1 MPVRSARLKTAT
13 AAALLP
19 ALLRPAILLLLLLLI
34 LPAALACAGPGAAP
48 PAAPQ
53 SESESQSESETPAA
67 AAARLNVV
75 TTVSPITSI
84 VENIGG
90 GRIRLRGVVPEGV
103 NSHTFEPAPSV
114 AATLAD
120 ADLIFL
126 NGLFLEEPTLEMARA
141 NLKPGAAI
149 ISLGDRAVS
158 PDQWR
163 FDFSFPE
170 SAGHPNP
177 HLWPDPI
184 LARRYA
190 EIVRDELSRRDPPHA
205 AAYAANYDA
214 FAARIAALDAAIRA
228 AVASVPPDNRKLL
241 TYHDSWAY
249 FAERYGM
256 TVIGA
261 VQPSDFSEP
270 SARDVADLIRQL
282 RSENVPAV
290 FGSEVFPSDV
300 METIAAEA
308 GAAFIDQ
315 LSDDDLPGAPGDP
328 RHSYLGLAVSNMEIM
343 LPALGGD
350 ASPLRNVEVSPVFA
364 GPSDAV
370 YPQ

>member
-1 MPVRSARLKTAT
+1 MPVRPAGLKTAIPAP
-13 AAALLP
+13 AAILPLPRLP
-19 ALLRPAILLLLLLLI
+19 ALLLLLLI
-34 LPAALACAGPGAAP
+34 LPAALACAGPGP
-48 PAAPQ
+48 QPQ
-53 SESESQSESETPAA
+53 SGSETPSRPAA
-67 AAARLNVV
+67 TPAANRLNVV

-90 GRIRLRGVVPEGV
+90 ARIRLRGIVPEGV

-126 NGLFLEEPTLEMARA
+126 NGLFLEEPTLEMAQA
-141 NLKPGAAI
+141 NLKPGADI
-149 ISLGDRAVS
+149 ISLGDRAIDR
-158 PDQWR
+158 DQWR

-170 SAGHPNP
+170 AAGHPNP

-184 LARRYA
+184 LAQRYA
-190 EIVRDELSRRDPPHA
+190 QIVRDELTRRDPTNA
-205 AAYAANYDA
+205 SIYAANYDA

-228 AVASVPPDNRKLL
+228 AVASVPPDRRKLL

-270 SARDVADLIRQL
+270 SARDVADLIRQV

-290 FGSEVFPSDV
+290 FGSQVFPSDV

-308 GAAFIDQ
+308 GAAFIDD
-315 LSDDDLPGAPGDP
+315 LSDDDLPGKPGDP

-350 ASPLRNVEVSPVFA
+350 ATPLQNVDVSPVFA
-364 GPSDAV
+364 APSDAV